1 MDQKTLIFLHIPK
14 TAGRSLQDIILRQ
27 YRDGTTITDVH
38 KRRSEIKAWPDSAK
52 RTIKYMQG
60 HVAYGIHEI
69 LPQRTAYITMMRDP
83 VDRVI
88 SHYYFIKR
96 SPEHPLNRVIM
107 ERNFGLEDYARFE
120 GSKELQND
128 QARLIAGVGKD
139 ELVAPAE
146 VLEKAIRN
154 VETNFLMIGLV
165 ERFDETLVYLKR
177 KLGWRNI
184 FYGVR
189 NQTINRPSKDEIPN
203 RTQQEIAKR
212 NRTDIEL
219 YAYAQE
225 ALANKIVDEG
235 PDFVREVNR
244 FRAVNRPYAKLFY
257 AGRRLKNGIYAY
269 LHEK

>member
-1 MDQKTLIFLHIPK
+1 
-14 TAGRSLQDIILRQ
+14 
-27 YRDGTTITDVH
+27 
-38 KRRSEIKAWPDSAK
+38 
-52 RTIKYMQG
+52 
-60 HVAYGIHEI
+60 
-69 LPQRTAYITMMRDP
+69 
-83 VDRVI
+83 
-88 SHYYFIKR
+88 
-96 SPEHPLNRVIM
+96 
-107 ERNFGLEDYARFE
+107 
-120 GSKELQND
+120 
-128 QARLIAGVGKD
+128 
-139 ELVAPAE
+139 
-146 VLEKAIRN
+146 
-154 VETNFLMIGLV
+154 MIGLV

-225 ALANKIVDEG
+225 ALANKIVDDG